1 MSEAITLKERI
12 EDRVNSGI
20 LGQWYAVAKSS
31 HVRPGKPHGVKALG
45 RNLVLWRDNG
55 GAIRCIEDS

>member
-1 MSEAITLKERI
+1 MNEAITLKERI

-45 RNLVLWRDNG
+45 RNLVL
-55 GAIRCIEDS
+55 